1 MGRRAITAQGPAV
14 EVGITEL
21 QTFRLD
27 VHTITP
33 VFGGSAVP
41 GEVNQASPVRAPEI
55 RGQLRFWWRATT
67 GARYKNSTELFKA
80 EENLWGSA
88 EKPSQVSVRI
98 VEQRHGEQITAK
110 QLGPDKE
117 QAKKEGLLEAYLAYP
132 FRGKDTGLASVV
144 FELQIGVASS
154 EIKNNVLT
162 ALKAWLLFG
171 GIGARTRRG
180 LGAMSVVKDIPQW
193 LPEKTSSLTGWLNLP
208 EVTGGREWPL
218 LVGAKLAVGPD
229 LNAQVNTKRKSGKD
243 QKQVLKAWREL
254 GRFWARFRKGYVGPG
269 VSYRPT
275 GRSLWGDYETLK
287 KLKGKEK
294 RVALAK
300 PFLGLPI
307 VYQSFRGKA
316 AFSGTLEAAAEG
328 GTRMASPVILKP
340 IAFAN
345 GEVRPAVLLLSAP
358 APARLRISG
367 SKRANYGLENPGADP
382 VLRNLGAAT
391 PLEAVLKAAKEL
403 GWEEVAL

>member
-1 MGRRAITAQGPAV
+1 MR
-14 EVGITEL
+14 
-21 QTFRLD
+21 TFGLGVR
-27 VHTITP
+27 TITP

-41 GEVNQASPVRAPEI
+41 GEVNRENPVRAPEI
-55 RGQLRFWWRATT
+55 RGQLRFWWRATA

-80 EENLWGSA
+80 EEDIWGSA
-88 EKPSQVSVRI
+88 ERPSQVSVRI
-98 VEQRHGEQITAK
+98 VEQRYGEQITAK

-117 QAKKEGLLEAYLAYP
+117 QARKEGLLEAYLAYP
-132 FRGKDTGLASVV
+132 FRGNVTGLASVA
-144 FELQIGVASS
+144 FELQIGVLSPELEA
-154 EIKNNVLT
+154 EVIT
-162 ALKAWLLFG
+162 ALRAWLLFG

-180 LGAMSVVKDIPQW
+180 LGALDVLENENRSHW
-193 LPEKTSSLTGWLNLP
+193 LPKNPDTVPGWLNLP
-208 EVTGGREWPL
+208 SADGTREWPL
-218 LVGAKLAVGPD
+218 LAGAKLVVGPD
-229 LNAQVNTKRKSGKD
+229 LNSQVNTKRKPGKD
-243 QKQVLKAWREL
+243 QKQVLEAWREL
-254 GRFWARFRKGYVGPG
+254 GRFWARFRKGHVGPG

-328 GTRMASPVILKP
+328 GARMASPVIIKP
-340 IAFAN
+340 ISFAN
-345 GEVRPAVLLLSAP
+345 GEVRPAVLLLSTP

-367 SKRANYGLENPGADP
+367 SKHADGSYDLEKPGADP

-403 GWEEVAL
+403 GWEEVPL